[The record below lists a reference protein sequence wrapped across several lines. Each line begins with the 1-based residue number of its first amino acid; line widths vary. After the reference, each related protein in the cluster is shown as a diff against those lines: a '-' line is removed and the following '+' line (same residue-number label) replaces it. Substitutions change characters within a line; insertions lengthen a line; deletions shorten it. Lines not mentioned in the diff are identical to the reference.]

1 LLIEDAM
8 VLAEK
13 EKVGEVEEA
22 GRVAARGRDEEAPG
36 AREVEAMEEGAT
48 G

>member
-8 VLAEK
+8 VSAEK

-22 GRVAARGRDEEAPG
+22 GGVAARGRDEEAP
-36 AREVEAMEEGAT
+36 
-48 G
+48 